1 LSHGFLSFTWGNSW
15 QYQIIPDKTFTTP
28 NNVKQIETLPNK
40 LAVIWHC
47 QYSFFANTILV
58 SSYYGTDS
66 FVFGWYHHIITV
78 PILAIFR
85 KTSMLGYPNFK
96 TVFLIYDK
104 VNERVYT

>member
-1 LSHGFLSFTWGNSW
+1 MVFFPSLGAIRGNTRLYLTKLSQHQTMLNKSKHYLTNLLSFGIANTS
-15 QYQIIPDKTFTTP
+15 
-28 NNVKQIETLPNK
+28 
-40 LAVIWHC
+40 
-47 QYSFFANTILV
+47 SFFANTIPV
-58 SSYYGTDS
+58 SSYYGTAS

-78 PILAIFR
+78 PIVAIFR